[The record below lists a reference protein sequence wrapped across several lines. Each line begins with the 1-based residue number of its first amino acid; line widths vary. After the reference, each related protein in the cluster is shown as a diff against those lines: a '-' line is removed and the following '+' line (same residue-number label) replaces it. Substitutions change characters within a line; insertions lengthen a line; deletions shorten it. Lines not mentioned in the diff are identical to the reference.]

1 MVELKDGSV
10 EAQMSLPSMIIPL
23 SFGLLGEY
31 SDKTKKD
38 FSWTCS
44 KKYKANFKFS
54 EGQGRI
60 IGISKDVMKNGGNRG
75 LIFEL

>member
-31 SDKTKKD
+31 SDKTKD
-38 FSWTCS
+38 FSLDMFKEDVKLTIS
-44 KKYKANFKFS
+44 NFP
-54 EGQGRI
+54 
-60 IGISKDVMKNGGNRG
+60 KDRKNY
-75 LIFEL
+75 